1 VIVTLSINLCTQ
13 NCEGV
18 PSDALFAVAEYA
30 SLATLVKPM
39 SDCDVV
45 L

>member
-1 VIVTLSINLCTQ
+1 MTLSTNLCTQ

-18 PSDALFAVAEYA
+18 PLDALFAVAAYA
-30 SLATLVKPM
+30 SLATFVNPV
-39 SDCDVV
+39 SDWFVV